1 TNFTR
6 QAHLQL
12 LFDYNV
18 VMGHTT
24 PPLDGVYTPGDALR
38 HLLGNTDLIFDF
50 VNERT
55 LAVMQKPSPA
65 TPRPDATEAT
75 PQAPHRTIPRTPA
88 SPAPP
93 ANATVEVVRVTGTYV
108 RDEAPVGE
116 EIISA
121 TRADIEATGRATA
134 ADFLRTLPQ
143 TFGGG
148 PNQATHIGQE

>member
-1 TNFTR
+1 MELRTYRRARTWMSLLAAALARAAIAAEPNLPAQEFHVPAGDATRTLTNFTR

-88 SPAPP
+88 S
-93 ANATVEVVRVTGTYV
+93 
-108 RDEAPVGE
+108 
-116 EIISA
+116 
-121 TRADIEATGRATA
+121 
-134 ADFLRTLPQ
+134 
-143 TFGGG
+143 
-148 PNQATHIGQE
+148 